1 MGKKAEETKLHMT
14 KADVVVII
22 VCLLAALILA
32 VYLFNSQ
39 EQGKLLRIS
48 HDGETVIT
56 IELAE
61 SISGERQDSE
71 SGGRG
76 IYYLITYE
84 GNRAVP
90 VRYEE
95 RPDMPVGVNYNL
107 VYISP
112 EEVWMEAADCR
123 DQICVHHRPIA
134 GNRESIICLP
144 HRLVVE
150 IAGEGQDE
158 ALDGMVK

>member
-95 RPDMPVGVNYNL
+95 RPDMPVGVNL